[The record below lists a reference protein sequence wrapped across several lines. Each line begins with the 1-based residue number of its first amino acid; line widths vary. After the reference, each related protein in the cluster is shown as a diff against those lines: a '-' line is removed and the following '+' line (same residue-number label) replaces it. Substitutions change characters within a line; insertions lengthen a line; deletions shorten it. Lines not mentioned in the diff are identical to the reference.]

1 MNTITAQQRTRHFF
15 ATREFLPSTMK
26 EQIKHNGNAGI
37 LMVSMS
43 CLNSFLIDLEDDL
56 REAGLFRHQ
65 VKHNFNRISSMVEK
79 ITNSFYGGAK
89 RVKGGEFVRDYNED
103 VENATVAINKA
114 VLLQGVERS
123 YNIVLSL
130 IRICLDSNNKIG
142 RFRRDF
148 VDGLI
153 PTISWLQ
160 SAKIKDYNIDFIVR
174 NAIENI

>member
-1 MNTITAQQRTRHFF
+1 MNTATAQQRTRHFF
-15 ATREFLPSTMK
+15 ATREFLPSTLK
-26 EQIKHNGNAGI
+26 EQIKHNDNAGI

-56 REAGLFRHQ
+56 RDAGLFRHE
-65 VKHNFNRISSMVEK
+65 VKHNFNRVSRLVEK
-79 ITNSFYGGAK
+79 LTDAFYSGAK
-89 RVKGGEFVRDYNED
+89 RIKGTDFVHDYNED
-103 VENATVAINKA
+103 VDNATIAINKA

-130 IRICLDSNNKIG
+130 IRICLDANNKIG

-148 VDGLI
+148 VDDLI

-160 SAKIKDYNIDFIVR
+160 CAKIKDYNIDFIVR
-174 NAIENI
+174 NAIERI